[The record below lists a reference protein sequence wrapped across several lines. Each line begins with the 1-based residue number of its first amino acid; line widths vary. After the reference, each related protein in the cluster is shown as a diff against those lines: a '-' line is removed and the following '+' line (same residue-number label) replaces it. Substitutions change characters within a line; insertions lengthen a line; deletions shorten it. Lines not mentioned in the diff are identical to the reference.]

1 MEHQGSLPRDGGRC
15 SMPGDHFMALIKF
28 SSGIECLRHRVV
40 ASIATMER
48 ILTGSWRRFQRIV
61 DAKRSMK
68 VLKGIIQLL
77 SSVLLIS
84 PFGIRPPFGYRI
96 FSANSK
102 FRSMLWSMLYP
113 ILVEMIRFKE
123 ILYIDCAPIS
133 ISYDFPLVEKCS
145 DDKRWKIVGRKLS
158 RVSTYILRYTG
169 LMLRYQM
176 WNIFMVSP

>member
-1 MEHQGSLPRDGGRC
+1 MLDARWSFHGLNQIFIGDRVSSSSCRRVYRDDGTNIDWLVTTIPTNRGCQKEYERC
-15 SMPGDHFMALIKF
+15 W
-28 SSGIECLRHRVV
+28 RV
-40 ASIATMER
+40 
-48 ILTGSWRRFQRIV
+48 LH
-61 DAKRSMK
+61 
-68 VLKGIIQLL
+68 IQLL

>member
-68 VLKGIIQLL
+68 GAGGYYTTTLECTFNT
-77 SSVLLIS
+77 SVLEFVHRLDIEYFPLIRNFDRCCD
-84 PFGIRPPFGYRI
+84 PCCIRYSSRWFD
-96 FSANSK
+96 SK
-102 FRSMLWSMLYP
+102 
-113 ILVEMIRFKE
+113 RF
-123 ILYIDCAPIS
+123 YIS
-133 ISYDFPLVEKCS
+133 IARRF
-145 DDKRWKIVGRKLS
+145 LS
-158 RVSTYILRYTG
+158 RT
-169 LMLRYQM
+169 
-176 WNIFMVSP
+176 IFHSSRNVLTIRGGKLLDENCRVFPHIFFDIPV